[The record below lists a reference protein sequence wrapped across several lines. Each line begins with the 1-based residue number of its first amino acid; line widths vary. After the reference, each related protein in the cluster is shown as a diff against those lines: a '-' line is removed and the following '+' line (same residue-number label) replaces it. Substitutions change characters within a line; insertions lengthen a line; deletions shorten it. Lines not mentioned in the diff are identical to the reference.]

1 MSYDSDLRLR
11 ALEYAKEG
19 HTLTQTA
26 GVFKVNIS
34 TIIAWKRRYEAT
46 GDVKIKVRCPV
57 NKKIIPEELIEYV
70 EAHPDAYL
78 KEIAEIL
85 GCHSSSVLKRLRK
98 FGIIRKKEYAV
109 QKQAPKQVGAYLGK
123 IKDIPKK
130 GSHISIKLFLRRRCT
145 ANLYAV
151 NAESASISASAASA
165 MLESGLLRRNVK
177 ALCLLRS
184 PTAER

>member
-1 MSYDSDLRLR
+1 MSYDRDFRLR
-11 ALEYAKEG
+11 ALEYAKGG
-19 HTLTQTA
+19 HSLTQTTA
-26 GVFKVNIS
+26 VFKINIS

-78 KEIAEIL
+78 KEIAEVF
-85 GCHSSSVLKRLRK
+85 GCHPSSVLKRLRMLWL
-98 FGIIRKKEYAV
+98 REKKSTFYKE
-109 QKQAPKQVGAYLGK
+109 QAPKQVEAYLEK

-130 GSHISIKLFLRRRCT
+130 SSCISMKLAYRRKCI
-145 ANLYAV
+145 ANMYAV
-151 NAESASISASAASA
+151 NAENESASALAASGIIE
-165 MLESGLLRRNVK
+165 LGLLQRNVRVR
-177 ALCLLRS
+177 CLLRT